1 MLKPRMLVM
10 KLWITEHVDEDGAAI
25 GPYIKAES
33 IAQANRIAIQYGLMV
48 LGEIQEL
55 QHDDSQQ
62 KRIVH

>member
-1 MLKPRMLVM
+1 MTR
-10 KLWITEHVDEDGAAI
+10 LWITEHVNEEGSAI
-25 GPYIKAES
+25 GPYIKADT
-33 IAQANRIAIQYGLMV
+33 IAQANRIAIQYRLMV